1 MRNLH
6 AVAVAGRHVP
16 SPKSRLRSFIEDTW
30 PQYRTQ
36 ATTYLRSLGFGAS
49 LRIRIAPIHDSRSH
63 NLRSLGFGAS
73 LRNLEPEADPSQPCV
88 SPKSR
93 LRSFIEETPK
103 PESTPTA
110 TDYLRSL
117 GFGASLRRGTTS
129 MPSCRH
135 SRSPKSRLRSFI
147 EDFPSRRLGSWRGY
161 LRSLG
166 FGASLRNGRHG
177 TRMGYCGDLRSLGFG
192 ASLRNGHT
200 ATTERPERGISEVSA
215 SELH

>member
-1 MRNLH
+1 MRH
-6 AVAVAGRHVP
+6 
-16 SPKSRLRSFIEDTW
+16 
-30 PQYRTQ
+30 
-36 ATTYLRSLGFGAS
+36 
-49 LRIRIAPIHDSRSH
+49 
-63 NLRSLGFGAS
+63 LRSLGFGAS

-117 GFGASLRRGTTS
+117 GFGASLRRAGAGTH
-129 MPSCRH
+129 PVRH

-147 EDFPSRRLGSWRGY
+147 EEWATRNAHGILWGSPKSRLRSFIEEWAHRHDRTTRARY

-166 FGASLRNGRHG
+166 FGASLRNELDAGQHAAQL
-177 TRMGYCGDLRSLGFG
+177 T
-192 ASLRNGHT
+192 
-200 ATTERPERGISEVSA
+200 ISEVSA